1 MSTTSPPRSVA
12 LLDGAVAYTRAA
24 LQPARRCPLDLP
36 TPCAGWSLGHLLL
49 HMEDSLQAITE
60 AAEIGQVLAQH
71 SEIEDNPRRRDADRI
86 VDRVVQRACGLHG
99 AWTERLT
106 SAPVAV
112 GDLVLGRDTL
122 VMVGALEIAAHGWDV
137 AEATGWPS
145 PLPEDLATGLLDVA
159 QAVVTPADRGRRF
172 GPALVVPPTA
182 SAGTRLLAHL
192 GRG

>member
-12 LLDGAVAYTRAA
+12 LLDSAVAYTHAV
-24 LQPARRCPLDLP
+24 LQATRRSPLDLP
-36 TPCAGWSLGHLLL
+36 TPCAGWALGHLLL
-49 HMEDSLQAITE
+49 HMEDSLEALAE
-60 AAEIGQVLAQH
+60 AAEIGSVVV
-71 SEIEDNPRRRDADRI
+71 EDNPRRRDADRI
-86 VDRVVQRACGLHG
+86 VDRLLQRACGLHG

-112 GDLVLGRDTL
+112 GDLALGRDTL
-122 VMVGALEIAAHGWDV
+122 VLVGALEIAVHGWDV

-145 PLPEDLATGLLDVA
+145 PLPEELADALLQVA

-172 GPALVVPPTA
+172 GPALVVPPSA